1 MHIDDLA
8 TDNKLLKLILD
19 NCFGNIFVTNGSGRI
34 IYVNDHAVRA
44 LNVSRELL
52 LQMSIYDLVEKGVSD
67 KASTITALETKQ
79 ESIQLV
85 NIPGGSM
92 VVNSTPVFGDSG
104 EIEYVVS
111 FSQNRTVVEHFIRI
125 VQQENQAVR
134 QTLNYVL
141 HNNWTDSA
149 LVAESHATKECLH
162 VASRAAGLDS
172 SIMLYGES
180 GTGKEVFARF
190 IHRHSQRAQQ
200 VFLPVNCAAIPQELM
215 ESEFFGYDKG
225 AFTGANREGKLGLFE
240 LASGGVLFLDEI
252 GELTLPLQS
261 KLLRVLETGEVKRV
275 GSTII
280 KTVDVRII
288 AATNRDLRLMMEDG
302 TFREDL
308 YYRLNVIPITI
319 PPLRK
324 RHEDIT
330 VLATQFLCQLNKKY
344 STHKLFSGPAL
355 AALQNYDWPGNI
367 RELRNVVERVFV
379 IIPEDMITEQH
390 IRDILGVSHTVAASA
405 GEEMA
410 LSEDF
415 WGSSLQTA
423 TERFQRAY
431 LTRVLRSCGG
441 NIRAAARYA
450 GIGRSGLYKKLDR
463 MGMMEKSHWI
473 DPDKSS

>member
-379 IIPEDMITEQH
+379 IIPEDMMTEQH
-390 IRDILGVSHTVAASA
+390 IRDMLGVSHTVAASA

>member
-410 LSEDF
+410 VSEDF

>member
-344 STHKLFSGPAL
+344 STHELFSGPAL

>member
-1 MHIDDLA
+1 
-8 TDNKLLKLILD
+8 
-19 NCFGNIFVTNGSGRI
+19 
-34 IYVNDHAVRA
+34 
-44 LNVSRELL
+44 
-52 LQMSIYDLVEKGVSD
+52 
-67 KASTITALETKQ
+67 
-79 ESIQLV
+79 
-85 NIPGGSM
+85 M

-225 AFTGANREGKLGLFE
+225 AFTGAHREGKLGLFE

>member
-1 MHIDDLA
+1 
-8 TDNKLLKLILD
+8 
-19 NCFGNIFVTNGSGRI
+19 
-34 IYVNDHAVRA
+34 
-44 LNVSRELL
+44 
-52 LQMSIYDLVEKGVSD
+52 
-67 KASTITALETKQ
+67 
-79 ESIQLV
+79 
-85 NIPGGSM
+85 M

-261 KLLRVLETGEVKRV
+261 KLLRVL
-275 GSTII
+275 
-280 KTVDVRII
+280 
-288 AATNRDLRLMMEDG
+288 
-302 TFREDL
+302 
-308 YYRLNVIPITI
+308 
-319 PPLRK
+319 
-324 RHEDIT
+324 
-330 VLATQFLCQLNKKY
+330 
-344 STHKLFSGPAL
+344 
-355 AALQNYDWPGNI
+355 
-367 RELRNVVERVFV
+367 
-379 IIPEDMITEQH
+379 
-390 IRDILGVSHTVAASA
+390 
-405 GEEMA
+405 
-410 LSEDF
+410 
-415 WGSSLQTA
+415 
-423 TERFQRAY
+423 
-431 LTRVLRSCGG
+431 
-441 NIRAAARYA
+441 
-450 GIGRSGLYKKLDR
+450 
-463 MGMMEKSHWI
+463 
-473 DPDKSS
+473 

>member
-441 NIRAAARYA
+441 NVRAAARYA

>member
-302 TFREDL
+302 TFREDR

>member
-390 IRDILGVSHTVAASA
+390 IRDILGVSHTIAASA
-405 GEEMA
+405 GEDMA

-415 WGSSLQTA
+415 WESSLQTA

-441 NIRAAARYA
+441 NVRAAARYA

>member
-355 AALQNYDWPGNI
+355 ATLQNYDWPGNI

>member
-390 IRDILGVSHTVAASA
+390 IRDILGFSHTVAASA

-415 WGSSLQTA
+415 WESSLQTA

-473 DPDKSS
+473 DPGKSS

>member
-67 KASTITALETKQ
+67 KASTISALETKQ

-149 LVAESHATKECLH
+149 LVAESHATKEYLH

-240 LASGGVLFLDEI
+240 LASGGGLFLDEI

>member
-67 KASTITALETKQ
+67 KA
-79 ESIQLV
+79 
-85 NIPGGSM
+85 
-92 VVNSTPVFGDSG
+92 STPVFGDSG

-215 ESEFFGYDKG
+215 ESEFVGYDKG

-280 KTVDVRII
+280 KTVNVRII

>member
-67 KASTITALETKQ
+67 KASTITALETEQ

-390 IRDILGVSHTVAASA
+390 IRDILGVSHTIAASA
-405 GEEMA
+405 GEDMA

-415 WGSSLQTA
+415 WASSLQTA

>member
-104 EIEYVVS
+104 EIGYVVS

-390 IRDILGVSHTVAASA
+390 IRDILGGSHTVAASA

>member
-200 VFLPVNCAAIPQELM
+200 VFLPVNCAAIPQDLM
-215 ESEFFGYDKG
+215 ESDFFGYDKG

-288 AATNRDLRLMMEDG
+288 AAPNRDLRLMMEDG

-473 DPDKSS
+473 DPGKSS